1 MSTHHH
7 ARTLVLAVA
16 LLAGVTPAGA
26 QVALSGKAGTLGLGA
41 ELTLGIS
48 PQTDGRL
55 GVNAF
60 SYSQRRAAGHNDY
73 DATARLRTATA
84 LLDWN
89 PGAGSF
95 HVTGGLVWNDN
106 RVDGRSRPSAAGT
119 YDIAGVQV
127 PVSVVG
133 RLDGRADFN
142 QFAPYLGLGWGNPIQ
157 SPVTSTRRLGAVF
170 DAGVIFQGSPKVHLT
185 PVIPANSP
193 ILSIPGGREAL
204 NILVQREERDLE
216 DESSKYRY
224 YPVVSLGV
232 WYRF

>member
-1 MSTHHH
+1 MRHHPAH
-7 ARTLVLAVA
+7 TFLFALA
-16 LLAGVTPAGA
+16 LLAGSTSAGA
-26 QVALSGKAGTLGLGA
+26 QVALTGKAGTLGLGA

-48 PQTDGRL
+48 PQVDGRL

-73 DATARLRTATA
+73 DATARLRTATT
-84 LLDWN
+84 LLDWS
-89 PGAGSF
+89 PGGGSF
-95 HVTGGLVWNDN
+95 HLTGGAVWNDN

-142 QFAPYLGLGWGNPIQ
+142 QFAPYLGLGWGNPV
-157 SPVTSTRRLGAVF
+157 SPANSTRHLGAVF

-185 PVIPANSP
+185 PVIPSNSP
-193 ILSIPGGREAL
+193 ILAIPGGREAL